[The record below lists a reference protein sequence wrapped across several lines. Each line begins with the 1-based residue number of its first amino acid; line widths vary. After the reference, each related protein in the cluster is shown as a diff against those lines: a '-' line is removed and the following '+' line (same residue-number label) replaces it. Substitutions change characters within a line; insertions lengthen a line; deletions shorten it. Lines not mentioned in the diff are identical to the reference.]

1 MGDFVLTITIEQP
14 REAVFSFVA
23 EPSNMRLWYAA
34 VDDVTTDGPPRI
46 GARFRMTRTLPG
58 GAVAND
64 VEMTQFD
71 PPRRLT
77 LESIGG
83 PTPFRYAYDLDAAAH
98 GTTVTLAGR
107 ISSEG
112 LPGPAGRL
120 GSLAT
125 RLFARGMAHNL
136 RALKA
141 QLDAAPGPSTREG
154 PHR

>member
-1 MGDFVLTITIEQP
+1 MGDFTLTITIEQP

-34 VDDVTTDGPPRI
+34 VDDVITDGPPRI

-64 VEMTQFD
+64 VEMTEFD

-77 LESIGG
+77 LESIEG
-83 PTPFRYAYDLDAAAH
+83 PTPFRYAYGLDATAH

-107 ISSEG
+107 INGDG

-120 GSLAT
+120 GPLAT

-136 RALKA
+136 RALKT
-141 QLDAAPGPSTREG
+141 QLESAPRLMIVEDE
-154 PHR
+154 

>member
-1 MGDFVLTITIEQP
+1 MGDFTLTITIE

-34 VDDVTTDGPPRI
+34 VDDVITDGPRRI

-64 VEMTQFD
+64 VEMTEFD

-77 LESIGG
+77 LESIEG
-83 PTPFRYAYDLDAAAH
+83 PTPFRYAYGLDAAAH

-107 ISSEG
+107 INGSG
-112 LPGPAGRL
+112 LPGPAGRAL
-120 GSLAT
+120 RDVSKYGRIVPFMLA
-125 RLFARGMAHNL
+125 
-136 RALKA
+136 
-141 QLDAAPGPSTREG
+141 S
-154 PHR
+154 